1 MTTSYLDLIQA
12 HWESILNLYWQFEDK
27 KPVMLFDIQ
36 QNEVYAYP
44 YEGFKSELNKKS
56 RESLEQQ
63 YQRALE
69 NNYVV
74 VFVRDNDQGNLVS
87 YSLELEE
94 ADE

>member
-1 MTTSYLDLIQA
+1 MTASYLDLIQA
-12 HWESILNLYWQFEDK
+12 HWESILNLYGQFEDE
-27 KPVMLFDIQ
+27 KPVILFDIQ
-36 QNEVYAYP
+36 QNEIHAYP
-44 YEGFKSELNKKS
+44 YEGFKSKLNKRS

-74 VFVRDNDQGNLVS
+74 VFVRDNDEGNLVS

-94 ADE
+94 TDE